1 MKRFG
6 ALFDL
11 DGVLVDTETI
21 YTRFWSETDRLFP
34 TGIDDYARYIK
45 GMTLT
50 KILNYYPTQ
59 EVRDEIVRRLNEFQA
74 TMEYPMMDGAM
85 ELLGELRQRGIP
97 TAIVTSSDNKKMTRL
112 FKHQP
117 LLREMV
123 DHVIDASQVTRSKPD
138 PQGYL
143 LGAKAIGV
151 EPENCFVFED
161 SFQGLAAGRSSGAMV
176 IALATTFPR
185 ERIEREADADMIID
199 SLAGMGVDKMLA
211 LAKSISRL

>member
-199 SLAGMGVDKMLA
+199 SLAGMGVDDMLA

>member
-11 DGVLVDTETI
+11 DGVLVDTESI
-21 YTRFWSETDRLFP
+21 YTRFWSETDRLYP

-50 KILNYYPTQ
+50 KILNYYSTP
-59 EVRDEIVRRLNEFQA
+59 EIREEIVRRLNEFQA
-74 TMEYPMMDGAM
+74 GMEYPMMEGAV
-85 ELLGELRQRGIP
+85 ELLEELRLRGIP
-97 TAIVTSSDNKKMTRL
+97 TAIVTSSDSLKMSRL
-112 FKHQP
+112 FSHQP
-117 LLREMV
+117 KLRDMV
-123 DHVIDASQVTRSKPD
+123 DHIIDASKVTRSKPD

-143 LGAKAIGV
+143 LGAEAIGI

-185 ERIEREADADMIID
+185 ERIEKEADADIIID
-199 SLAGMGVDKMLA
+199 SLAGFGVDDMIA
-211 LAKSISRL
+211 LAESISRL